1 MKQLIL
7 FLFPLFF
14 LHPQITGTVIDAET
28 NKPLSGVNITSGDIG
43 TASDKDGRFTLD
55 IQPETEM
62 IFSHIGYE
70 TVTLTPNSP
79 EIKIKMTPKA
89 IKGKQVSVSATRA
102 VAGLTPVAYS
112 TLTPSEIEIHYT
124 VEDVPM
130 ILASEPGVWAYSESG
145 NGTGYS
151 YVSIRGFD
159 QSRIAVMLDNV
170 PLNDNESHQVYWVD
184 HGDILS
190 DAKDVQIQRGIGNS
204 LYGSAAFGGSINITT
219 QIADDEPELRVVVG
233 EGSFNT
239 KKFSVKGNSGKWF
252 GDHLG
257 LSARYSQIESD
268 GYREFHDSRQ
278 KAFSFGLEHRG
289 KNMTNQ
295 FRTLI
300 GYENTLLS
308 WDGIY
313 ANDIMNRKKR
323 REGYKVYT
331 DDFLQHIYSLNTRWS
346 ISDGMTFS
354 NTAYLVKGSGYY
366 EVEKSAG
373 HEYDPQDTT
382 DSNQENH
389 DDFMEF
395 IQSYNLDS
403 FYEESVSSDTLD
415 LTLLRRKWIVNS
427 YSGIVPVF
435 TIQKSKFRLD
445 IGAEFRTYFGDHFG
459 EITNFSNPELS
470 DSIGTDWVKYYQYFG
485 KKTSITGFAHLV
497 FNVGDNLKVIQ
508 DFQVQKH
515 DWNLNQKK
523 IGYAFGHNLSA
534 LWQFLNPRFGLVYSA
549 SDVLSVFINYG
560 IAQKE
565 PADNQ
570 IIEADDVWSTPVMA
584 AAEVVSNLETGWS
597 MDLGNMLINL
607 NAYRILYSNEQLKN
621 IDVEQEGEYD
631 YYTADSTV
639 HQGFEYELDF
649 HLSSN
654 LQFQMNGMFNDHHFS
669 SGVNK
674 GKMLTNIPNAL
685 VNLGLNWQVYQDA
698 NISAN
703 WKYVGTQYIDNEN
716 YGTIDPYSIF
726 DVYFNYRW
734 QNLQTTLKVNNVF
747 DMLYSTHGYGYEWD
761 GYHAYYWPG
770 ATRNIFLTISYHM

>member
-1 MKQLIL
+1 MKQLTL
-7 FLFPLFF
+7 LLFPLFF
-14 LHPQITGTVIDAET
+14 LYPQITGTVIDAET
-28 NKPLSGVNITSGDIG
+28 NKPLSGVNITSGNFG
-43 TASDKDGRFTLD
+43 TASDNDGHFTLD
-55 IQPETEM
+55 VPSEEKVT
-62 IFSHIGYE
+62 FSHIGYK
-70 TVTLTPNSP
+70 TVTLIPNSP
-79 EIKIKMTPKA
+79 EIKIKMTPKV

-102 VAGLTPVAYS
+102 VAGLTPVAFS

-204 LYGSAAFGGSINITT
+204 LYGSAAFGGSINIIT
-219 QIADDEPELRVVVG
+219 QIADDEPELRVVAG
-233 EGSFNT
+233 GGSFNT

-289 KNMTNQ
+289 KNITNK

-313 ANDIMNRKKR
+313 ADDIMHRKKR
-323 REGYKVYT
+323 RAGYKSYT
-331 DDFLQHIYSLNTRWS
+331 DDFLQHIYSLNTQWF

-354 NTAYLVKGSGYY
+354 NTAYFVQGTGYY
-366 EVEKSAG
+366 EVEKSDS
-373 HEYDPQDTT
+373 HKYDPRDTT
-382 DSNQENH
+382 NQENYN
-389 DDFMEF
+389 DFIEF

-403 FYEESVSSDTLD
+403 FFEESDASDTLD
-415 LTLLRRKWIVNS
+415 LSLL
-427 YSGIVPVF
+427 
-435 TIQKSKFRLD
+435 
-445 IGAEFRTYFGDHFG
+445 GAEFRTYFGDHFG
-459 EITNFSNPELS
+459 EITNFSNPDLS
-470 DSIGTDWVKYYQYFG
+470 DSLGTDWVKYYQYFG
-485 KKTSITGFAHLV
+485 KKTSITGFTHLV
-497 FNVGDNLKVIQ
+497 FNVGDDLKVIQ

-549 SDVLSVFINYG
+549 SDELSVFINYG

-631 YYTADSTV
+631 YYTAASTV

-654 LQFQMNGMFNDHHFS
+654 LRFQMNGMFNDHHFS
-669 SGVNK
+669 SGINK
-674 GKMLTNIPNAL
+674 GKKLTNIPDAL
-685 VNLGLNWQVYQDA
+685 VNVGLNWQVYQDA

-716 YGTIDPYSIF
+716 YGAIDPYSVF
-726 DVYFNYRW
+726 DVYFSYRW
-734 QNLQTTLKVNNVF
+734 QNLQTTLKVNNAF
-747 DMLYSTHGYGYEWD
+747 DRLYSTHGYGYEGD
-761 GYHAYYWPG
+761 GYQAYYWPG
-770 ATRNIFLTISYHM
+770 ATRNIFLTISYNM

>member
-7 FLFPLFF
+7 LLFPLYF
-14 LHPQITGTVIDAET
+14 LYPQITGIVIDART
-28 NKPLSGVNITSGDIG
+28 DNPLSGVNITSGETG
-43 TASDKDGRFTLD
+43 TASDYKGRFTLNV
-55 IQPETEM
+55 QPGDEVT
-62 IFSHIGYE
+62 FSHIGYE
-70 TVTLTPNSP
+70 PVILKPNSP
-79 EIKIKMTPKA
+79 EIRIKMTPKT
-89 IKGKQVSVSATRA
+89 IKGKQVFISATRA
-102 VAGLTPVAYS
+102 VAGLTPVAFS
-112 TLTPSEIEIHYT
+112 TLTPAEIEIHYT

-190 DAKDVQIQRGIGNS
+190 DAQDVQIQRGIGNS
-204 LYGSAAFGGSINITT
+204 LYGSAAFGGSINIIT
-219 QIADDEPELRVVVG
+219 QIADNEPGLRVLTG
-233 EGSFNT
+233 GGSFNT
-239 KKFSVKGNSGKWF
+239 KKFSVKGNSGKRF
-252 GDHLG
+252 GDHLS
-257 LSARYSQIESD
+257 LSARYSQIGSD

-313 ANDIMNRKKR
+313 ADDIMNRKKR
-323 REGYKVYT
+323 RTGHKAYT
-331 DDFLQHIYSLNTRWS
+331 DDFLQHVNSLNTRWS

-354 NTAYLVKGSGYY
+354 NTAYFVQGTGYY
-366 EVEKSAG
+366 EVEKSDS
-373 HEYDPQDTT
+373 HQYDPQGTT
-382 DSNQENH
+382 NQENYN
-389 DDFMEF
+389 DFIEF
-395 IQSYNLDS
+395 VQSYNLDS
-403 FYEESVSSDTLD
+403 FFEESNASDTLD
-415 LTLLRRKWIVNS
+415 LSLLRRKWIVNR

-435 TIQKSKFRLD
+435 TIKSSGFRLD

-470 DSIGTDWVKYYQYFG
+470 DSIGTNWITYYQYFG
-485 KKTSITGFAHLV
+485 QKYSITGFAHLV
-497 FNVGDNLKVIQ
+497 FNVGDNVKVIQ

-515 DWNLNQKK
+515 DWNLKQKK
-523 IGYAFGHNLSA
+523 IGHAFGHNLSA

-549 SDVLSVFINYG
+549 SDELSVFLNYG
-560 IAQKE
+560 KAQKE

-597 MDLGNMLINL
+597 MDLRNMLINL

-621 IDVEQEGEYD
+621 IDVKQEGEYD
-631 YYTADSTV
+631 YYTAESTV

-654 LQFQMNGMFNDHHFS
+654 LRFQMNGMFNDHNFS
-669 SGVNK
+669 SGINK
-674 GKMLTNIPNAL
+674 GKKLINIPDAL
-685 VNLGLNWQVYQDA
+685 VNVGLNWKMSQDA
-698 NISAN
+698 NISGN

-716 YGTIDPYSIF
+716 YGAIDPYSVF
-726 DVYFNYRW
+726 NVYFSYWW
-734 QNLQTTLKVNNVF
+734 QNLRATLKVNNVF
-747 DMLYSTHGYGYEWD
+747 DTLYSTYGYEWD
-761 GYHAYYWPG
+761 GYQAYYWPG
-770 ATRNIFLTISYHM
+770 ATRNIFLTISYKI